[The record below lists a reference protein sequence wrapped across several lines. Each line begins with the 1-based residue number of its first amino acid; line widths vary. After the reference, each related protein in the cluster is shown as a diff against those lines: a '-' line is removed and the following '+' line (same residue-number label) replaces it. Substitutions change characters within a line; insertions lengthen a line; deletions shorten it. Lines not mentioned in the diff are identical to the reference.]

1 MLADRRTKI
10 VATIGPA
17 TKSRENLSKAIS
29 AGMNVA
35 RLNFSHGTHEDHLSV
50 IRNLRELS
58 EELHAPISILQDLQG
73 PKIRVGRFQG
83 GSIELVEREKVIVT
97 TEDVVGKP
105 GLIPSD
111 FKDLPK
117 SCRVGHRIMLDDG
130 LLELRIDKVEQKS
143 VHCTVVFGGTLKDRK
158 GMNVPGGGLA
168 IESLTEKDLKD
179 LEFGLANG
187 VDFVALSFVRKGDD
201 IRFLQ
206 DIIKNKAPGTK
217 IIAKIEMLEAVENL
231 EEIVRLSDAVMV
243 ARGDLAVEVGQTRLP
258 QIQKQIVQL
267 CNRIGCPVI
276 TATQM
281 LDSMTENPR
290 PTRAEIT
297 DVANAVLDGS
307 DALMLSA
314 ESASGRYPFKCI
326 QTMHEIILE
335 VERNGDYYYNMTMES
350 EFFSVA
356 EAIGAAA
363 SLTALKLNASAIV
376 CLTTSGRT
384 ASIISS
390 FRPKARIIAVTH
402 ILPTLNRLELAWGI
416 QTLKIKPY
424 TSSDDAM
431 QEIEEMLIQY
441 GLVKTGDKVILT
453 LGVPVLE
460 RGKTNALRVYTVGHE
475 ETKRLGEKEL
485 PLRCKDNSIDLED
498 GEGHSAKIGAS
509 TPPSTTDNN

>member
-17 TKSRENLSKAIS
+17 TKSKENLRKAIMS
-29 AGMNVA
+29 GMNVA
-35 RLNFSHGTHEDHLSV
+35 RLNFSHGTHEEHLQV
-50 IRNLRELS
+50 ITYLRELS
-58 EELHAPISILQDLQG
+58 AELGAPVTILQDLQG
-73 PKIRVGRFQG
+73 PKIRVDRFENG
-83 GSIELVEREKVIVT
+83 FIDLVEGEQVIVT
-97 TEDVVGKP
+97 TEKILGKP

-117 SCRVGHRIMLDDG
+117 AAIPGNKLMLDDG
-130 LLELRIDKVEQKS
+130 LLELRVDRVEGQR
-143 VHCTVVFGGTLKDRK
+143 VYCTVIYGGKLKDRK
-158 GMNVPGGGLA
+158 GMNIPGGALA
-168 IESLTEKDLKD
+168 IEALTEKDLRD
-179 LEFGLANG
+179 LDFGLENG
-187 VDFVALSFVRKGDD
+187 VDFVAMSFVRRGDD
-201 IRFLQ
+201 IRQLQ
-206 DIIKNKAPGTK
+206 DIIKKKAPGTR
-217 IIAKIEMLEAVENL
+217 IVAKIEMLEAIENL

-243 ARGDLAVEVGQTRLP
+243 ARGDLAVEIGQTRLP
-258 QIQKQIVQL
+258 QLQKQIVRT

-314 ESASGRYPFKCI
+314 ESASGKYPFKCI
-326 QTMHEIILE
+326 QTMHEIITE
-335 VERNGDYYYNMTMES
+335 VEKNGDYFYNMSLES

-402 ILPTLNRLELAWGI
+402 ILPTLNRLELVWGI
-416 QTLKIKPY
+416 QGLVIKPY

-431 QEIEEMLIQY
+431 HQIEEMLIQY
-441 GLVKTGDKVILT
+441 GLVKTGDKVVLT

-460 RGKTNALRVYTVGHE
+460 RGKTNALRVYTIGREDV
-475 ETKRLGEKEL
+475 KRLTEKDL
-485 PLRCKDNSIDLED
+485 PLRCKTEIALPGRVEAAERPD
-498 GEGHSAKIGAS
+498 
-509 TPPSTTDNN
+509 TTNRN

>member
-17 TKSRENLSKAIS
+17 SHSRENLRKAIM

-58 EELHAPISILQDLQG
+58 AELHAPLTILQDLQG
-73 PKIRVGRFQG
+73 PKIRVGRFEN
-83 GSIELVEREKVIVT
+83 GSIELVEGEKVTIT
-97 TEDVVGKP
+97 TEAVQGRP
-105 GLIPSD
+105 GLIPTD
-111 FKDLPK
+111 YKHLPK
-117 SCRVGHRIMLDDG
+117 ASSVGNRIMLDDG
-130 LLELRIDKVEQKS
+130 LLELRIDAVNDPRVE
-143 VHCTVVFGGTLKDRK
+143 CTVIFGGTLKDRK
-158 GMNVPGGGLA
+158 GINIPGGELA
-168 IESLTEKDLKD
+168 IECLTEKDLRD
-179 LEFGLANG
+179 LDFGLANG
-187 VDFVALSFVRKGDD
+187 VDYVALSFVRKGDD
-201 IRFLQ
+201 IRQLQ
-206 DIIKNKAPGTK
+206 DIIKRKAPGTK
-217 IIAKIEMLEAVENL
+217 IVAKIEMLEAIDNL

-258 QIQKQIVQL
+258 QMQKQIVKL
-267 CNRIGCPVI
+267 CNKIGCPVI

-314 ESASGRYPFKCI
+314 ESASGKYPFKAI

-335 VERNGDYYYNMTMES
+335 VERNGDYYYNMNMES

-356 EAIGAAA
+356 ESIGAAA

-402 ILPTLNRLELAWGI
+402 ILPTLNRLELVWGI
-416 QTLKIKPY
+416 QTLTIKPY

-431 QEIEEMLIQY
+431 HEIEEMLIKY
-441 GLVKTGDKVILT
+441 GLVKTGDKVVLT

-460 RGKTNALRVYTVGHE
+460 RGKTNALRVYTVGRE
-475 ETKRLGEKEL
+475 ETKRLAESEL
-485 PLRCKDNSIDLED
+485 PLRCKQFDPLL
-498 GEGHSAKIGAS
+498 GARVEAHGR
-509 TPPSTTDNN
+509 PQTTENN